1 VDASILERSHAVS
14 KGVEQQSNKKPHFVD
29 RQMNEQTNGEQTHTD
44 TKALLYPCVQ
54 ITDKTKPTCVTALH
68 MHIDWVKQPKGVVS

>member
-1 VDASILERSHAVS
+1 
-14 KGVEQQSNKKPHFVD
+14 
-29 RQMNEQTNGEQTHTD
+29 MNEQTNGEQTHTD